1 MNAIFPTP
9 NTPLIMNSFLQRKK
23 NRWKQ
28 SLFFAHQ
35 ITVVLSRVTNHVSE
49 ISWHASMFDR
59 LDTQQV
65 QVSVGEHL
73 GNVRLL
79 LQVDRLN
86 EANNKTK

>member
-1 MNAIFPTP
+1 
-9 NTPLIMNSFLQRKK
+9 MNSLQRKK
-23 NRWKQ
+23 IHRCNRR
-28 SLFFAHQ
+28 LFFAYQ
-35 ITVVLSRVTNHVSE
+35 VTVVLSRVTDHVSE
-49 ISWHASMFDR
+49 SSWHASMFDR

-65 QVSVGEHL
+65 QVDVGENL

>member
-1 MNAIFPTP
+1 MEAIF
-9 NTPLIMNSFLQRKK
+9 
-23 NRWKQ
+23 
-28 SLFFAHQ
+28 FFAHQ